1 MRKPIIL
8 ILTII
13 LYTATQAQYYYK
25 DMVVLN
31 QSARQWQSLKANK
44 VKSVKLASFEAD
56 NQPSDDF
63 SVEQSIRDNYG
74 TIVTSSKTIQNGSSQ
89 FISSYDPNGQLI
101 KTIDTSED
109 FSSTTS
115 YQYQSGKL
123 SSIINNSSSAGQINT
138 EEVHQ
143 WFYDAGG
150 KPSKMLRIRN
160 GSDTT
165 TFTFVLDEKGNVV
178 EEHGMRRGVKEPV
191 VYYYYDDQNRLTDVV
206 RFSVKAR
213 RLLPTNVF
221 GYDEKGNLVAML
233 LVPEGTN
240 DYQRWY
246 YDYDERGLKVKE
258 RLYDKQQRLIG
269 KVEYSYQ

>member
-1 MRKPIIL
+1 M
-8 ILTII
+8 
-13 LYTATQAQYYYK
+13 
-25 DMVVLN
+25 VLN
-31 QSARQWQSLKANK
+31 QSAKQWQSLKANK
-44 VKSVKLASFEAD
+44 VKFVKLSSFEAD

-74 TIVTSSKTIQNGSSQ
+74 TIVTSSKTIQNGTSQ
-89 FISSYDPNGQLI
+89 FISSYDVAGQLT
-101 KTIDTSED
+101 KTVDTSED
-109 FSSTTS
+109 FSSTTT

-123 SSIINNSSSAGQINT
+123 FSITNNSSSAGQVNT

-143 WFYDAGG
+143 WFYDANG
-150 KPSKMLRIRN
+150 KPAKMFRIRN
-160 GSDTT
+160 GMDTT

-178 EEHGMRRGVKEPV
+178 EEHGIRRGIKEPV

-206 RFSVKAR
+206 RFNVKAR

-221 GYDEKGNLVAML
+221 GYDDKGNLVAML

-258 RLYDKQQRLIG
+258 RLYDKQQRLVG